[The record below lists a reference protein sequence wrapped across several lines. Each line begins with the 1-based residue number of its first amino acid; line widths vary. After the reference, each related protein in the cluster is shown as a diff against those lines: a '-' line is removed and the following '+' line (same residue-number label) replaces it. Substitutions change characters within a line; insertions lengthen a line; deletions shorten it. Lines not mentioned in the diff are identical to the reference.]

1 MRGAQGFARDLP
13 DADGV
18 VADHDAL
25 AATAKNDVVALSA
38 LLPDGVGQIAVNVHV
53 VVFHGADAEE
63 VVERKRIELGD
74 VENVCSELSGLFARE
89 RAGGRVAP
97 RENAIIRLR
106 LEDQELGQRGEKLE
120 GAERFQL
127 LLRGDAVR
135 DIEHVALLLE
145 IVKVL
150 LRPRIQIVML
160 DQVAAFE
167 LGKARDSGEQVV
179 VTDDEDLVD
188 WPLGGIEGG

>member
-1 MRGAQGFARDLP
+1 
-13 DADGV
+13 
-18 VADHDAL
+18 
-25 AATAKNDVVALSA
+25 
-38 LLPDGVGQIAVNVHV
+38 
-53 VVFHGADAEE
+53 
-63 VVERKRIELGD
+63 
-74 VENVCSELSGLFARE
+74 
-89 RAGGRVAP
+89 
-97 RENAIIRLR
+97 LR

-120 GAERFQL
+120 GAESFQL
-127 LLRGDAVR
+127 LLRRDAVR